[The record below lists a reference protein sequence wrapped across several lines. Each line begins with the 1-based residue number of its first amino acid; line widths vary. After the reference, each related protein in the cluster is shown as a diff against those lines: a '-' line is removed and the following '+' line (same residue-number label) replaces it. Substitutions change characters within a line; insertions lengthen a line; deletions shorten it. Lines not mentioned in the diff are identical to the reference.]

1 MMTIPEKNNQQIIHL
16 EVMQPKNRK
25 TWPWQFIYSKNLLVL
40 ILVGTSV
47 FARGQQQAEP
57 ETVRIEI
64 HPEEKQYNI
73 PEDFIGFG
81 YETSAVAKEGL
92 FSLENKHLVQL
103 YKTLGTKGMIRIG
116 GIIGDWTHYEPEGKP
131 IGRPKEENTIINRTV
146 LKDLGDFLRATGWK
160 AMWTLNLGTGSK
172 EEAVEVALAIDE
184 ALSDRLHSFEI
195 GNEVNLLKRFANYE
209 DYHSTYL
216 EYKAAIRAVL
226 PDAKFS
232 GADVASN
239 GDIEWSL
246 NFARTEA
253 KDMSL
258 LIHHYYRG
266 GAESKLATIDTLL
279 GAHPISDARFGK
291 LRDVCEAN
299 NIKFRI
305 NEMGSFTGGGKAG
318 VSDSFAA
325 ALWCL
330 DAMFRIASYGSA
342 GVNIQTDV
350 NQLGF
355 VSHYSPIFRDKKG
368 SLKERP
374 SYYGILAFS
383 LSGQG
388 SLIKLKKS
396 EHSLN
401 LKAYATN
408 NSNNELWITLINKDL
423 HQKANIELS
432 IPKGFTTAE
441 AYRLTAPSV
450 ASKNGIT
457 LGGSKVAAN
466 GTWIPGEPE
475 KLLVMNKITV
485 FSAPKAS
492 AILVRLR

>member
-1 MMTIPEKNNQQIIHL
+1 MTLQKNI
-16 EVMQPKNRK
+16 
-25 TWPWQFIYSKNLLVL
+25 LVL
-40 ILVGTSV
+40 ILVGTSHL
-47 FARGQQQAEP
+47 ARGQQEAEP

-64 HPEEKQYNI
+64 QPEEKQYNI
-73 PEDFIGFG
+73 PEEFIGFG

-92 FSLENKHLVQL
+92 FSPENKHLVQL
-103 YKTLGTKGMIRIG
+103 YKTLGSKGMIRIG
-116 GIIGDWTHYEPEGKP
+116 GIIGDWTKYEPDGKP
-131 IGRPKEENTIINRTV
+131 IGRPKEENTIINRFV

-184 ALSDRLHSFEI
+184 LLGDRLHSFEI
-195 GNEVNLLKRFANYE
+195 GNEVNLLKRFADYE

-216 EYKAAIRAVL
+216 EYKAAIRSVL
-226 PDAKFS
+226 PNAKFS

-239 GDIEWSL
+239 GDIAWSL
-246 NFARTEA
+246 NFARREA

-266 GAESKLATIDTLL
+266 GAGSKSATIETLL
-279 GAHPISDARFGK
+279 GPHPISDERFGK
-291 LRDVCEAN
+291 LRDVSKDQ

-330 DAMFRIASYGSA
+330 DAMFRITSYGGA
-342 GVNIQTDV
+342 GVNVQTDV

-355 VSHYSPIFRDKKG
+355 ISHYSPIFRDEKG
-368 SLKERP
+368 SLQERP
-374 SYYGILAFS
+374 SYYGMLAFS
-383 LSGQG
+383 LSGKG

-396 EHSLN
+396 EHRLN
-401 LKAYATN
+401 LKAYATG
-408 NSNNELWITLINKDL
+408 NSDNEVWITIINKDL

-432 IPKGFTTAE
+432 MPDGFSEAE
-441 AYRLTAPSV
+441 AHRLSAPSV
-450 ASKNGIT
+450 TSKDGIT

-466 GTWIPGEPE
+466 GTWKPGKPE
-475 KLLVMNKITV
+475 QLVVTEKTAI
-485 FSAPKAS
+485 FSVPKAS

>member
-1 MMTIPEKNNQQIIHL
+1 MRSLSEKSKRQEVISSKKSIIRQWQI
-16 EVMQPKNRK
+16 E
-25 TWPWQFIYSKNLLVL
+25 YSKNLLIL
-40 ILVGTSV
+40 ILIGASLFT
-47 FARGQQQAEP
+47 RGQQHNDP

-64 HPEEKQYNI
+64 QPEEIQYII

-92 FSLENKHLVQL
+92 FSPENHHLVQL
-103 YKTLGTKGMIRIG
+103 YKTLGTKGMIRVG
-116 GIIGDWTHYEPEGKP
+116 GIIGDWTKYEPEGKP
-131 IGRPKEENTIINRTV
+131 IGRPKEENTIINRAV
-146 LKDLGDFLRATGWK
+146 LKDLGNFLRATGWK
-160 AMWTLNLGTGSK
+160 AMWTINLGTASK

-184 ALSDRLHSFEI
+184 ALGDRLHSFEI
-195 GNEVNLLKRFANYE
+195 GNEVNLLKRFTNYD
-209 DYHSTYL
+209 DYHATYL
-216 EYKAAIRAVL
+216 DYKAAIRSVL

-246 NFARTEA
+246 NFARREA

-266 GAESKLATIDTLL
+266 GAGSKHATIDTLL
-279 GAHPISDARFGK
+279 GPHPISDERFGK
-291 LRDVCEAN
+291 LRDVCKAN

-355 VSHYSPIFRDKKG
+355 VSHYSPIFRDEKDA
-368 SLKERP
+368 LKERP
-374 SYYGILAFS
+374 SYYGMLAFS
-383 LSGQG
+383 LSGKG
-388 SLIKLKKS
+388 NLIKLKKS

-401 LKAYATN
+401 LKAYATI
-408 NSNNELWITLINKDL
+408 NSDNELWITIINKDVY
-423 HQKANIELS
+423 QNADIELV
-432 IPKGFTTAE
+432 IPNGFSTAE

-450 ASKNGIT
+450 ASKNGVT
-457 LGGSKVAAN
+457 LGSAKVATN
-466 GTWIPGEPE
+466 GTWMPGEPE
-475 KLLVMNKITV
+475 KLFVTDKTTM
-485 FSAPKAS
+485 FSVPKAS